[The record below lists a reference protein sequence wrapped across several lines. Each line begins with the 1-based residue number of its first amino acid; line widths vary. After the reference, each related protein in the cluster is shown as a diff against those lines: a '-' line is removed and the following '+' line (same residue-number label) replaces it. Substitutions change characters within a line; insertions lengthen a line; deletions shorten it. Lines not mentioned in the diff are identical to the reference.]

1 MSLAL
6 AGVKTDNRSAISVYR
21 VGEMNDGRSVRLGKV
36 FSLGR

>member
-6 AGVKTDNRSAISVYR
+6 TGVKADNPFALFNLTTA
-21 VGEMNDGRSVRLGKV
+21 GDKDGRSVRLGKV